1 MGSQSSICSCSRRSF
16 LKTGLGCGAY
26 TLLASQ
32 WAPLSVTKAFAATPG
47 GETVV
52 TEPYARVEKL
62 AEGVWAVVSTPLTG
76 GFTTVSNGGIVQ
88 GKDGVLAI
96 EGFMSPK
103 GGEWLRS
110 LAEKLTGQ
118 PLTHV
123 ALTHYHSD
131 HVGGIKGY
139 LEKDDTPEVI
149 ATEKTKSVMTNG
161 DVVTMSKMDTVD
173 LGGRNVRFDSLSG
186 HTDSDMTISI
196 DEPSITWCG
205 DLLWNGMFPNYV
217 DAKPTTLL
225 SNCKDLLSD
234 TSATFIPGHG
244 AIPNDLEIKNY
255 ISLLENIGEA
265 AQRSIKAGIAASDAW
280 KEYKVPENLG
290 TWSLFRP
297 NIFEAA
303 FVAWERESKK

>member
-1 MGSQSSICSCSRRSF
+1 M
-16 LKTGLGCGAY
+16 K
-26 TLLASQ
+26 
-32 WAPLSVTKAFAATPG
+32 KAFAATPAG
-47 GETVV
+47 KTIV
-52 TEPYARVEKL
+52 TEDFARVEEL

-103 GGEWLRS
+103 GGEWLHA
-110 LAEKLTGQ
+110 LAEELTGQ

-139 LEKDDTPEVI
+139 LQKDRNIEIITS
-149 ATEKTKSVMTNG
+149 ATTKAAMSNG
-161 DVVTMSKMDTVD
+161 EVVTISKLDSID
-173 LGGRNVRFDSLSG
+173 LGGRIVDFASRSG
-186 HTDSDMTISI
+186 HTDSDITISV
-196 DEPSITWCG
+196 DNPDITWCG

-225 SNCKDLLSD
+225 STCKAMLSD
-234 TSATFIPGHG
+234 ASTIYIPGHG
-244 AIPNDLEIKNY
+244 SLPNDAEIKNY
-255 ISLLENIGEA
+255 VTLLEHIGEA
-265 AQRSIKAGIAASDAW
+265 AQSAIKAGTPAAEAW
-280 KEYKVPENLG
+280 KEYKVPESLG

-303 FVAWERESKK
+303 FVAWEREAK